1 MHTKRVIPCLDVKD
15 GRVVKGV
22 NFVNFRDAGDP
33 SEVASAYDAAGADE
47 VVFLDITA
55 SADSRATQL
64 EWVRKV
70 ASKVFIPFTVGG
82 GIRTVDDFKAIL
94 REGADKI
101 SVNSAAIMNPHLVC
115 TFALTPR
122 YQASVNM
129 IVNTRQDSTTTV
141 STDNITSAKNM
152 IDTYAVIIKSNLV
165 LNDVIQRMGLD
176 MTYSQLA
183 DSITVGSV
191 NSTQIMAITVT
202 NENPGLA
209 GKIAQTIAEVA
220 PDVIVE
226 KVEAGSCKA
235 VSDVEIDTTP
245 VYPQTKKTT
254 LLCAL
259 AGMVAAC
266 ALLVV
271 NHLLHNYIVDDEDVQ
286 KKLDL
291 PVLGF
296 IPEV

>member
-1 MHTKRVIPCLDVKD
+1 MRQMEMEEEVIDL
-15 GRVVKGV
+15 
-22 NFVNFRDAGDP
+22 
-33 SEVASAYDAAGADE
+33 SELLRLLWSHVLQIVAVGLVAA
-47 VVFLDITA
+47 V
-55 SADSRATQL
+55 
-64 EWVRKV
+64 
-70 ASKVFIPFTVGG
+70 
-82 GIRTVDDFKAIL
+82 
-94 REGADKI
+94 I
-101 SVNSAAIMNPHLVC
+101 SFLVC

-129 IVNTRQDSTTTV
+129 IVNTRQDNTTTV
-141 STDNITSAKNM
+141 SNDNITSAKNM

-235 VSDVEIDTTP
+235 VSDVEIGTTP
-245 VYPQTKKTT
+245 CLSPDQEDHVALRSGRYGSGLRSAGGQPPAAQLHCRRRRCSEEAGPPCFGLYP
-254 LLCAL
+254 
-259 AGMVAAC
+259 
-266 ALLVV
+266 
-271 NHLLHNYIVDDEDVQ
+271 
-286 KKLDL
+286 
-291 PVLGF
+291 
-296 IPEV
+296 

>member
-1 MHTKRVIPCLDVKD
+1 MAKKKMGGLGKGLDLLFAD
-15 GRVVKGV
+15 LPETTA
-22 NFVNFRDAGDP
+22 D
-33 SEVASAYDAAGADE
+33 DAA
-47 VVFLDITA
+47 A
-55 SADSRATQL
+55 STL
-64 EWVRKV
+64 
-70 ASKVFIPFTVGG
+70 P
-82 GIRTVDDFKAIL
+82 L
-94 REGADKI
+94 REIEPDPAQ
-101 SVNSAAIMNPHLVC
+101 
-115 TFALTPR
+115 PR
-122 YQASVNM
+122 KKFDDDARN
-129 IVNTRQDSTTTV
+129 
-141 STDNITSAKNM
+141 
-152 IDTYAVIIKSNLV
+152 
-165 LNDVIQRMGLD
+165 
-176 MTYSQLA
+176 QLA

-235 VSDVEIDTTP
+235 VSDVEIGTTP

-271 NHLLHNYIVDDEDVQ
+271 SHLLHNYIVDDEDVQ

>member
-1 MHTKRVIPCLDVKD
+1 MEQ
-15 GRVVKGV
+15 
-22 NFVNFRDAGDP
+22 N
-33 SEVASAYDAAGADE
+33 YDMDEIDLLELARLLWSHALQIAAAG
-47 VVFLDITA
+47 I
-55 SADSRATQL
+55 
-64 EWVRKV
+64 
-70 ASKVFIPFTVGG
+70 
-82 GIRTVDDFKAIL
+82 
-94 REGADKI
+94 
-101 SVNSAAIMNPHLVC
+101 AAAVICLLVC
-115 TFALTPR
+115 TFVLTPR
-122 YQASVNM
+122 YQASVNL
-129 IVNTRQDSTTTV
+129 IVNSRQDGNASIT
-141 STDNITSAKNM
+141 SDNINSARNL

-176 MTYSQLA
+176 ITYSQLA

-245 VYPQTKKTT
+245 VYPQTKKTM

-271 NHLLHNYIVDDEDVQ
+271 SHLLHNYIVDDEDVQ

>member
-1 MHTKRVIPCLDVKD
+1 MRQMEMEEEVIDL
-15 GRVVKGV
+15 
-22 NFVNFRDAGDP
+22 
-33 SEVASAYDAAGADE
+33 SELLRLLWSHVLQIVAVGLVAA
-47 VVFLDITA
+47 V
-55 SADSRATQL
+55 
-64 EWVRKV
+64 
-70 ASKVFIPFTVGG
+70 
-82 GIRTVDDFKAIL
+82 
-94 REGADKI
+94 I
-101 SVNSAAIMNPHLVC
+101 SFLVC

-129 IVNTRQDSTTTV
+129 IVNTRQDNTTTV
-141 STDNITSAKNM
+141 SNDNITSAKNM

-202 NENPGLA
+202 NENLGLA
-209 GKIAQTIAEVA
+209 GRIAQTIAEVA

>member
-1 MHTKRVIPCLDVKD
+1 MEEEVIDL
-15 GRVVKGV
+15 
-22 NFVNFRDAGDP
+22 
-33 SEVASAYDAAGADE
+33 SELLRLLWSHVLQIVAVGLVAA
-47 VVFLDITA
+47 V
-55 SADSRATQL
+55 
-64 EWVRKV
+64 
-70 ASKVFIPFTVGG
+70 
-82 GIRTVDDFKAIL
+82 
-94 REGADKI
+94 I
-101 SVNSAAIMNPHLVC
+101 SFLVC

-152 IDTYAVIIKSNLV
+152 IDTYSVIIKSNLV

-245 VYPQTKKTT
+245 VYPQTKKNHA
-254 LLCAL
+254 AL
-259 AGMVAAC
+259 RSGRYGSGLRSAGGEPPAAQ
-266 ALLVV
+266 
-271 NHLLHNYIVDDEDVQ
+271 LHCRRRRCSEEAGPPCFGLY
-286 KKLDL
+286 
-291 PVLGF
+291 P
-296 IPEV
+296 

>member
-1 MHTKRVIPCLDVKD
+1 MEMEEEVIDL
-15 GRVVKGV
+15 
-22 NFVNFRDAGDP
+22 
-33 SEVASAYDAAGADE
+33 SELLRLLWSHVLQIVAVGLVAA
-47 VVFLDITA
+47 V
-55 SADSRATQL
+55 
-64 EWVRKV
+64 
-70 ASKVFIPFTVGG
+70 
-82 GIRTVDDFKAIL
+82 
-94 REGADKI
+94 I
-101 SVNSAAIMNPHLVC
+101 SFLVC

-129 IVNTRQDSTTTV
+129 IVNTRQDNTMTV
-141 STDNITSAKNM
+141 SNENM

-183 DSITVGSV
+183 DNITVGSV

-235 VSDVEIDTTP
+235 VSDVEIGTTP
-245 VYPQTKKTT
+245 VYPQTKKTM

-271 NHLLHNYIVDDEDVQ
+271 SHLLHNYIVDDEDVQ

>member
-1 MHTKRVIPCLDVKD
+1 MEMEEEVIDL
-15 GRVVKGV
+15 
-22 NFVNFRDAGDP
+22 
-33 SEVASAYDAAGADE
+33 SELLRLLWSHVLQIVAVGLVAA
-47 VVFLDITA
+47 V
-55 SADSRATQL
+55 
-64 EWVRKV
+64 
-70 ASKVFIPFTVGG
+70 
-82 GIRTVDDFKAIL
+82 
-94 REGADKI
+94 I
-101 SVNSAAIMNPHLVC
+101 SFLVC

-129 IVNTRQDSTTTV
+129 IV
-141 STDNITSAKNM
+141 ITSAKNM

-245 VYPQTKKTT
+245 VYPQTKKTM

>member
-1 MHTKRVIPCLDVKD
+1 MEQNHDMDEIDLLELARLLWSHALQI
-15 GRVVKGV
+15 
-22 NFVNFRDAGDP
+22 A
-33 SEVASAYDAAGADE
+33 AAG
-47 VVFLDITA
+47 I
-55 SADSRATQL
+55 
-64 EWVRKV
+64 
-70 ASKVFIPFTVGG
+70 
-82 GIRTVDDFKAIL
+82 
-94 REGADKI
+94 
-101 SVNSAAIMNPHLVC
+101 AAAVICLLVC
-115 TFALTPR
+115 TFVLTPR
-122 YQASVNM
+122 YQASVNL
-129 IVNTRQDSTTTV
+129 IVNSRQDGNASIT
-141 STDNITSAKNM
+141 SDNINSARNL

-245 VYPQTKKTT
+245 VYPQTKKTM

-271 NHLLHNYIVDDEDVQ
+271 SHLLHNYIVDDEDVQ

>member
-1 MHTKRVIPCLDVKD
+1 MRQMEMEEEVIDL
-15 GRVVKGV
+15 
-22 NFVNFRDAGDP
+22 
-33 SEVASAYDAAGADE
+33 SELLRLLWSHVLQIVAVGLVAA
-47 VVFLDITA
+47 V
-55 SADSRATQL
+55 
-64 EWVRKV
+64 
-70 ASKVFIPFTVGG
+70 
-82 GIRTVDDFKAIL
+82 
-94 REGADKI
+94 I
-101 SVNSAAIMNPHLVC
+101 SFLVC

-129 IVNTRQDSTTTV
+129 IVNTRQDNTTTV
-141 STDNITSAKNM
+141 SNDNITSAKNM

-176 MTYSQLA
+176 ITYSQLA

-235 VSDVEIDTTP
+235 VSDVEIGTTP
-245 VYPQTKKTT
+245 VYPPDQEDHA
-254 LLCAL
+254 AL
-259 AGMVAAC
+259 RSGRYGSGLRSAGGQPPAAQ
-266 ALLVV
+266 
-271 NHLLHNYIVDDEDVQ
+271 LHCRRRRCSEEAGPPCFGLY
-286 KKLDL
+286 
-291 PVLGF
+291 P
-296 IPEV
+296 

>member
-1 MHTKRVIPCLDVKD
+1 MEEEVIDL
-15 GRVVKGV
+15 
-22 NFVNFRDAGDP
+22 
-33 SEVASAYDAAGADE
+33 SELLRLLWSHVLQIVAVGLVAA
-47 VVFLDITA
+47 V
-55 SADSRATQL
+55 
-64 EWVRKV
+64 
-70 ASKVFIPFTVGG
+70 
-82 GIRTVDDFKAIL
+82 
-94 REGADKI
+94 I
-101 SVNSAAIMNPHLVC
+101 SFLVC

-129 IVNTRQDSTTTV
+129 IVNTRQDNTT
-141 STDNITSAKNM
+141 
-152 IDTYAVIIKSNLV
+152 
-165 LNDVIQRMGLD
+165 
-176 MTYSQLA
+176 
-183 DSITVGSV
+183 TVGSV

-209 GKIAQTIAEVA
+209 GRIAQTIAEVA

>member
-1 MHTKRVIPCLDVKD
+1 MEQNHDMDEIDLLELARLLWSHALQI
-15 GRVVKGV
+15 
-22 NFVNFRDAGDP
+22 A
-33 SEVASAYDAAGADE
+33 AAGIA
-47 VVFLDITA
+47 A
-55 SADSRATQL
+55 
-64 EWVRKV
+64 
-70 ASKVFIPFTVGG
+70 
-82 GIRTVDDFKAIL
+82 
-94 REGADKI
+94 
-101 SVNSAAIMNPHLVC
+101 AAICLLVC
-115 TFALTPR
+115 TFVLTPR
-122 YQASVNM
+122 YQASVNL
-129 IVNTRQDSTTTV
+129 IVNSRQDGNASIT
-141 STDNITSAKNM
+141 SDNINSARNL

-235 VSDVEIDTTP
+235 VSDVEIGTTP
-245 VYPQTKKTT
+245 VYPQTKKTM

>member
-1 MHTKRVIPCLDVKD
+1 MEQNHDMDEIDLLELARLLWSHALQIAV
-15 GRVVKGV
+15 
-22 NFVNFRDAGDP
+22 AGI
-33 SEVASAYDAAGADE
+33 AA
-47 VVFLDITA
+47 
-55 SADSRATQL
+55 
-64 EWVRKV
+64 
-70 ASKVFIPFTVGG
+70 
-82 GIRTVDDFKAIL
+82 
-94 REGADKI
+94 
-101 SVNSAAIMNPHLVC
+101 AAICLLVC
-115 TFALTPR
+115 TFVLTPR
-122 YQASVNM
+122 YQASVNL
-129 IVNTRQDSTTTV
+129 IVNSRQDGNASIT
-141 STDNITSAKNM
+141 SDNINSARNL

-271 NHLLHNYIVDDEDVQ
+271 SHLLHNYIVDDEDVQ